1 MTLTCHAGHTG
12 SFSVCLTGR
21 EIAMLSRWLLRLL
34 RLTSLLTLLSPRITF
49 SALPQYRDPGQVTAP
64 TQPPSLPTSHPPQN
78 TNLLHEIF
86 LYFPYAGSDEIEVML
101 TSVRIICILTITICE
116 MSAALPSC

>member
-21 EIAMLSRWLLRLL
+21 EIAMLSGWLL

-49 SALPQYRDPGQVTAP
+49 SALPQYRETGQVTAL
-64 TQPPSLPTSHPPQN
+64 QLPPSHIFTSAN
-78 TNLLHEIF
+78 I
-86 LYFPYAGSDEIEVML
+86 
-101 TSVRIICILTITICE
+101 SVFCSHLMR
-116 MSAALPSC
+116 